1 MKDKTKMIV
10 LLAVGEMTAV
20 ALGALAWKHAQ
31 LPLLTAF
38 DGSPE
43 WRRLFGQ
50 VLLIAFCPIWLA
62 AGWMVAQWRLA
73 TAIPRPSED
82 YRRWTEVS
90 LVASGLLLLVMQAW
104 TARNFI
110 AEENLGREALL
121 RAVTLILGAV
131 TAAQGNFLA
140 KVAPPTGH
148 RAPAPGVWTRVALR
162 MGWAMALVGLAVMI
176 GALVLDLPALFFVP
190 VASTLALLANAVLSR
205 QALRAGS

>member
-1 MKDKTKMIV
+1 
-10 LLAVGEMTAV
+10 LA
-20 ALGALAWKHAQ
+20 Q
-31 LPLLTAF
+31 PPLLTAF

-43 WRRLFGQ
+43 WRRMFGQ
-50 VLLIAFCPIWLA
+50 VVVIAFCPIWLA
-62 AGWMVAQWRLA
+62 AGWLVAQWRLA
-73 TAIPRPSED
+73 TAIPRPSDD
-82 YRRWTEVS
+82 YRRWTEAS

-140 KVAPPTGH
+140 KVAPPTGE

-162 MGWAMALVGLAVMI
+162 MGWTMALTGLGVMI
-176 GALVLDLPALFFVP
+176 AALVLEMPALFFVP
-190 VASTLALLANAVLSR
+190 LAAVLALLANAVTSR
-205 QALRAGS
+205 RALRARG